1 MKPYQLFSKIL
12 ILLFNYDFF
21 YLFSQ
26 QTAKTNN
33 EDGMKEDADES
44 IVILSEKNTTRPV
57 DKQDRKRRHSSR

>member
-1 MKPYQLFSKIL
+1 M
-12 ILLFNYDFF
+12 ILLF

-33 EDGMKEDADES
+33 EDGMKEDPDES